1 MALWGTSP
9 DAATNKPKWCPD
21 DANSNY
27 DVTTVYA
34 NQSGWVRRAGSAASG
49 NGNTDADPEILVA
62 IGGLAGATAS
72 TGLHHPTL
80 TKFRVITNTAHS
92 GGGTNIVFEMT
103 FDEQVKYVA
112 GTAPRYVL
120 DGAAGANVNC
130 DVTHIDGV
138 ALTNNLVGNT
148 LRFSGS
154 SGAAATFSLANGVTM
169 SNRTSL
175 KDAVTGTAIEA
186 DQTTLTNAIKTA
198 IGVTTIVIG

>member
-80 TKFRVITNTAHS
+80 TNFRVTSSVAH
-92 GGGTNIVFEMT
+92 GTTGNIIFEMT

-120 DGAAGANVNC
+120 DGTAGANVNA

-148 LRFSGS
+148 LRFT
-154 SGAAATFSLANGVTM
+154 ATSAQATTYTLTDDLVLT
-169 SNRTSL
+169 NRTSL
-175 KDAVTGTAIEA
+175 KDAVTGTSVEA
-186 DQTTLTNAIKTA
+186 DQVTLSSTIKTA
-198 IGVTTIVIG
+198 IGVTTIVIA

>member
-80 TKFRVITNTAHS
+80 TNFRVTSSVAH
-92 GGGTNIVFEMT
+92 GTTGNIIFEMT

-120 DGAAGANVNC
+120 DGAAGANVNA

-148 LRFSGS
+148 LRFT
-154 SGAAATFSLANGVTM
+154 ATSAQATTYTLTDDLVLT
-169 SNRTSL
+169 NRTSL
-175 KDAVTGTAIEA
+175 KDAVTGTSVEA
-186 DQTTLTNAIKTA
+186 DQVTLSSTIKTA
-198 IGVTTIVIG
+198 IGVTTIVIA